1 MATGA
6 VTTHSPNAARR
17 LWAPRAWMPV
27 AGQPGR
33 GAWQSDVLL
42 EVARDGTWQAV
53 HAGAPCPDNAQR
65 LSKPVMP
72 GMVNAH
78 SHAFQRAFVGLAERR
93 ATGSD
98 DFWSWRDRMYGVALT
113 ITPERLLTVA
123 TGLYREMLQGGYTH
137 VCEFHYLHHD
147 LDGRPYAEP
156 ATMALAL
163 VEAACIA
170 GIGLTLLPVVYERAG
185 FDAPALRADQRRFA
199 AQVPF
204 ALRVRDD
211 VRRAAAANVL
221 AGVALHS
228 LRAVAPESVAL
239 LQSLT
244 AGDTGPIH
252 VHVAEQTGEVEA
264 CVAAT
269 GLRPVEWLSRHVA
282 LDARW
287 QLVHATHTTPD
298 EIAAVAA
305 TRAGIVLCPTTEANL
320 GDGLPDLPG
329 WLNAGVPLAIGSDAQ
344 MARSWSE
351 ELRWLEYGQR
361 LMLRR
366 RNVAASPESG
376 YPSTAACLVD
386 RSLAGGA
393 SAGGFTAWGLQCGAR
408 ADLLV
413 IDTDNDALHGV
424 DPEYLLD
431 ALVFASP
438 ARPFA
443 GTMVAGRWVFEAS

>member
-1 MATGA
+1 M
-6 VTTHSPNAARR
+6 TTHNPGAARR

-33 GAWQSDVLL
+33 GVWQSDVLL
-42 EVARDGTWQAV
+42 EVAPDGTWLAIE
-53 HAGAPCPDNAQR
+53 AGVACPDVAQR

-93 ATGSD
+93 ETGSD

-113 ITPERLLTVA
+113 ITPERLLAVA

-264 CVAAT
+264 CIAAT

-329 WLNAGVPLAIGSDAQ
+329 WLDADVPLAIGSDAQ
-344 MARSWSE
+344 MARGWSE

-376 YPSTAACLVD
+376 YPSTAARLVD

-393 SAGGFTAWGLQCGAR
+393 SAGGLTAWGLQRGAR

-413 IDTDNDALHGV
+413 IDTDDAALQGV
-424 DPEYLLD
+424 DPEHLLD

-443 GTMVAGRWVFEAS
+443 ATMVAGRWAFEVS

>member
-6 VTTHSPNAARR
+6 VTTHNLSTARR
-17 LWAPRAWMPV
+17 MWAPRAWMPV
-27 AGQPGR
+27 TGQPGR

-42 EVARDGTWQAV
+42 EVASDGTWHSVQAGV
-53 HAGAPCPDNAQR
+53 PCPDDAQR

-93 ATGSD
+93 EAGSD

-113 ITPERLLTVA
+113 ITPERLLAVA

-147 LDGRPYAEP
+147 LDGRPYADP
-156 ATMALAL
+156 ATMAMAL
-163 VEAACIA
+163 VEAARIA

-185 FDAPALRADQRRFA
+185 FDGHDLRTDQRRFA
-199 AQVPF
+199 ASVPF
-204 ALRVRDD
+204 ALRVRDA
-211 VRRAAAANVL
+211 VRQAATANVL

-228 LRAVAPESVAL
+228 LRAVTPASVAL

-244 AGDTGPIH
+244 ADDPGPIH

-264 CVAAT
+264 CIAAT
-269 GLRPVEWLSRHVA
+269 GLRPVEWLTRHVT

-287 QLVHATHTTPD
+287 QLVHATHTTPA

-305 TRAGIVLCPTTEANL
+305 TRAGIVVCPTTEANL

-329 WLNAGVPLAIGSDAQ
+329 WLEADVPLAIGSDAQ
-344 MARSWSE
+344 MSRGWSE

-366 RNVAASPESG
+366 RNVAASPETG
-376 YPSTAACLVD
+376 YPSTAARLVD
-386 RSLAGGA
+386 LCMVGGA
-393 SAGGFTAWGLQCGAR
+393 SAGGFTAWGLQRGAR

-413 IDTDNDALHGV
+413 IGTDDDGMRGV
-424 DPEYLLD
+424 DAEHLLD

-443 GTMVAGRWVFEAS
+443 ATMVAGRWIVEIG